1 MIDKKQAK
9 ALGVTTIDRT
19 QVLQEAQAEKIKVI
33 KKLLPNTIADN
44 QLNIEALQEILSKH
58 STTSNNKGYELSFAG
73 KGLAKA
79 QADTATMKELKIEK
93 AQSKNFDTTGNV
105 VIRGDNLDVL
115 KILYKNYYKKI
126 KMIYIDPPYN
136 TQSKDKEFIYKNDF
150 RTSEQELIEE
160 LGLEE
165 DTINFLNNVYGTRS
179 HSGWLSFMYP
189 RLKIARELLRDDGFI
204 AIAIDHYELNNLICI
219 ADEIFGEENR
229 LGIISVVHKP
239 EGRQFSNFVSASNE
253 FMLFYANNINIC
265 NFVTT
270 VVDNEIAKTFDKEDN
285 LGKYRL
291 NNYLRTGGGDVSLR
305 VNKPEF
311 FYPIFVSPDMRDISL
326 TKKEGYTKIL
336 PITNAKQERTWK
348 TMKETFYQNFL
359 DGNIVVQKDEKDIIQ
374 IYEKYREKQVLKTYW
389 HQPKYHAIHHGTNV
403 VSKLLGGN
411 YFDYPK
417 SIYVVLDTLKLTTN
431 NNDLILDFFAGS
443 GTTGDAVMQLN
454 AEDGGKRK
462 YILVQLDEK
471 IDEKKNKEAYNFCK
485 ENKFQPLISS
495 ICIERLN
502 RAGEKLKQEE
512 NNADKNIDIG
522 YKVFSL
528 VEKPN
533 IDMQEDKLQLVHERQ
548 GTANTLYNMLVAT
561 CKPLDSPIETI
572 IKDTL
577 YICDNEVYLLATVD
591 RDTLIKYKDHKVN
604 IDAYASIDLQAYF
617 NMQVSTSENINIVY

>member
-19 QVLQEAQAEKIKVI
+19 QVLQEAQAEKIRAI

-79 QADTATMKELKIEK
+79 QADTVTTKELKIEK

-115 KILYKNYYKKI
+115 KILYKNYHKKI

-150 RTSEQELIEE
+150 RTSERELIEE

-165 DTINFLNNVYGTRS
+165 DTINFLHNVYGTRS
-179 HSGWLSFMYP
+179 HSGWLSFMYL

-239 EGRQFSNFVSASNE
+239 EGRSQSNFFAPSNE
-253 FMLFYANNINIC
+253 FMLFYVRNKNNCTLNNIIITNYKKESFNLKDEKGSYKLRSFIRC
-265 NFVTT
+265 EAN
-270 VVDNEIAKTFDKEDN
+270 KED
-285 LGKYRL
+285 
-291 NNYLRTGGGDVSLR
+291 
-305 VNKPEF
+305 KPHL
-311 FYPIFVSPDMRDISL
+311 FYPIYVNDNLDTISIE
-326 TKKEGYTKIL
+326 KVEGYHEIL
-336 PITNAKQERTWK
+336 PISNKIERNWFLIKSSLQKKIDNKEIIASKDKWNNIKIFYKVRETEVLVTHWIDKKYNATA
-348 TMKETFYQNFL
+348 N
-359 DGNIVVQKDEKDIIQ
+359 
-374 IYEKYREKQVLKTYW
+374 
-389 HQPKYHAIHHGTNV
+389 GTKV
-403 VSKLLGGN
+403 VSNLLGGN

-462 YILVQLDEK
+462 YILVQLDEE

-485 ENKFQPLISS
+485 ENKFPPVISS

>member
-19 QVLQEAQAEKIKVI
+19 QVLQEAQAEKIRAI

-73 KGLAKA
+73 KGLARA
-79 QADTATMKELKIEK
+79 QADTATTKELKIEK

-115 KILYKNYYKKI
+115 KILYKNYHKKI

-136 TQSKDKEFIYKNDF
+136 TQSEAFIYNDNFKKNEEAL
-150 RTSEQELIEE
+150 REE
-160 LGLEE
+160 LGLAE
-165 DTINFLNNVYGTRS
+165 DTINFLHNVYGTRS

-189 RLKIARELLRDDGFI
+189 RLKIARELLRDDGVIFI
-204 AIAIDHYELNNLICI
+204 SIDDNEQANLKIIC
-219 ADEIFGEENR
+219 DEIFGEENFVIDIIR
-229 LGIISVVHKP
+229 KTKSTTNDAKEGINIQHENCLVYAKNKHNIILFGGQKDLSRYSNPDNDPNGDWTSDNPSAKSGNAQHYFEIKNPYTGKVDVPPTGRYWIFSQNTIQKYIDNGTICFKKKHK
-239 EGRQFSNFVSASNE
+239 SNE
-253 FMLFYANNINIC
+253 RGFIYKRYKNKLKSNEKVLNSLFSI
-265 NFVTT
+265 
-270 VVDNEIAKTFDKEDN
+270 DNAYMNQKATKN
-285 LGKYRL
+285 LLDLGLGEYFKYP
-291 NNYLRTGGGDVSLR
+291 
-305 VNKPEF
+305 K
-311 FYPIFVSPDMRDISL
+311 
-326 TKKEGYTKIL
+326 GY
-336 PITNAKQERTWK
+336 E
-348 TMKETFYQNFL
+348 Y
-359 DGNIVVQKDEKDIIQ
+359 IQ
-374 IYEKYREKQVLKTYW
+374 ILIQ
-389 HQPKYHAIHHGTNV
+389 HATPPSENA
-403 VSKLLGGN
+403 
-411 YFDYPK
+411 F
-417 SIYVVLDTLKLTTN
+417 
-431 NNDLILDFFAGS
+431 ILDFFAGS

-485 ENKFQPLISS
+485 ENKFPPVISS